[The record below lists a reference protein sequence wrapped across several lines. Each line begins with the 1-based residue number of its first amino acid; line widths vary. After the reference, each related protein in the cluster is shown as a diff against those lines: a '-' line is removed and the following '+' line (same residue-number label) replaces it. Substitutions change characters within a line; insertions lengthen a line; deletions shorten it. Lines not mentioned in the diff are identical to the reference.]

1 MTSEITASLASVHMW
16 EEPPISGTNGSGTI
30 FFTGCNLGCVFCQNY
45 SISSQN
51 KGKAITCG
59 RLSEIMLEEQARGVH
74 NINLVTG
81 VHFIPSIISA
91 VEKAKSNGLKI
102 PIVYNSSGYEKAESI
117 KMLDGIVDVYL
128 PDIKYFSCEL
138 SAKYSNAKDYFSF
151 ASEAVTEMYRQTGGN
166 TFDENGILKKGVI
179 IRHMVLPSCRE
190 DSYKILDWIRDNIGT
205 EAYVSLLNQYTPVYK
220 ANEYTEINRRLMSL
234 EYTRVIEHFFDI
246 GLKNGYMQEKS
257 SATSEYTPIFD
268 FSGL

>member
-1 MTSEITASLASVHMW
+1 
-16 EEPPISGTNGSGTI
+16 
-30 FFTGCNLGCVFCQNY
+30 
-45 SISSQN
+45 
-51 KGKAITCG
+51 
-59 RLSEIMLEEQARGVH
+59 
-74 NINLVTG
+74 
-81 VHFIPSIISA
+81 
-91 VEKAKSNGLKI
+91 
-102 PIVYNSSGYEKAESI
+102 
-117 KMLDGIVDVYL
+117 
-128 PDIKYFSCEL
+128 
-138 SAKYSNAKDYFSF
+138 
-151 ASEAVTEMYRQTGGN
+151 MYRQTGGN